1 MLDTFSKKS
10 VYNLLI
16 DQETFGVLSYS
27 SSLPVVHALSAGIPN
42 SSVMCVTFPFGFDKL
57 KGTGLEFKLDENYI
71 LLQSSPTAF
80 IASDCNVAKAS
91 PDLPPGKLFD
101 LITMQTVT
109 AEWSEKKKIA
119 KRRNLGLWL
128 LEQKIERY
136 ISRAKFFLGDDIL
149 VPFIANEIT
158 KCDFDNNV
166 YTDVITEWAEI
177 ADVTPAEAYHILS
190 NKISSTNIIVSR
202 LHALWFKYVNKINSV
217 DDEHSILQ
225 LVRYNLESD
234 LRGASL

>member
-10 VYNLLI
+10 VYNLLV

-27 SSLPVVHALSAGIPN
+27 SSLTVVHALSDGIPN
-42 SSVMCVTFPFGFDKL
+42 SSVMSVTFPFGFDKL
-57 KGTGLEFKLDENYI
+57 KGTGLEFRLDENYI

-80 IASDCNVAKAS
+80 IASECNVAKAS
-91 PDLPPGKLFD
+91 PSLPPGKLFD
-101 LITMQTVT
+101 LIDMETVT
-109 AEWSEKKKIA
+109 DEWTEKKKIA

-136 ISRAKFFLGDDIL
+136 IARAKFFLGDDIL
-149 VPFIANEIT
+149 IPFMTSEIA
-158 KCDFDNNV
+158 KCNFDNNV
-166 YTDVITEWAEI
+166 YSDVITEWATI
-177 ADVTPAEAYHILS
+177 ANVTPAEAYHILS

-202 LHALWFKYVNKINSV
+202 LHALWFKYVNKINSI
-217 DDEHSILQ
+217 DDEQSILQ

-234 LRGASL
+234 LRGATL